1 MIRPPIWMAEK
12 EPKCIGSACRRP
24 GAGCARKDI
33 VYTPGRPLGDFSI
46 PNGYSIPECSPANHW
61 VRWIDPATA
70 VKPVA
75 ANQPRDWIGS

>member
-46 PNGYSIPECSPANHW
+46 PNGYNIPECSASNTW

-70 VKPVA
+70 IKPVA
-75 ANQPRDWIGS
+75 PKEAKEWPGS